1 LLNSWDGTGIAKFT
15 MRGLWVWMH
24 DDRGCPVKTIFF
36 LGLAGFLLSLL
47 GGLFNQYDFE
57 DDNDD
62 WFDLFPLN

>member
-1 LLNSWDGTGIAKFT
+1 
-15 MRGLWVWMH
+15 M
-24 DDRGCPVKTIFF
+24 KTIFF

-47 GGLFNQYDFE
+47 GGMSNQYDFD

>member
-1 LLNSWDGTGIAKFT
+1 
-15 MRGLWVWMH
+15 M
-24 DDRGCPVKTIFF
+24 KTIFF

-47 GGLFNQYDFE
+47 GGMFNQYDFE